1 LSGER
6 KPQPFLRTPFV
17 EAAPTFSPD
26 GRRLAYVSNESGRF
40 EIYVQPFAGPGGR
53 WPISTEG
60 GSEPVWARNGR
71 EIFYRNGGKMMVVD
85 ITTQPGFS
93 AGAPRLLFEGP
104 YVRGAW
110 TPYYDV
116 APDGQRFLMA
126 ECPPAQI
133 NVVLNWFEELKR
145 RAGEGRK

>member
-1 LSGER
+1 M
-6 KPQPFLRTPFV
+6 QPFP
-17 EAAPTFSPD
+17 
-26 GRRLAYVSNESGRF
+26 
-40 EIYVQPFAGPGGR
+40 GPGGR

-71 EIFYRNGGKMMVVD
+71 ELFYRNGGKMMVVD

-110 TPYYDV
+110 IPELRRHARRPALLD
-116 APDGQRFLMA
+116 DGNP
-126 ECPPAQI
+126 PPAQI
-133 NVVLNWFEELKR
+133 HVVLNWFEELKR
-145 RAGEGRK
+145 RAGTGGR